1 MASSPTFDD
10 DRFTRFGILVEG
22 FQRVSRAL
30 DQSLKANCGLSLA
43 WFEVLL
49 RLGRSPDHTLMMSE
63 LAAELGV
70 TSGAVTRLIDRMSA
84 AGLVKREAGDQD
96 RRVQWARLTSVGVKS
111 LEVAAEV
118 HLADL
123 DREYFGRLTDR
134 QGAVI
139 TKAFNDL
146 RRPLD
151 GDSQS

>member
-1 MASSPTFDD
+1 MVPSPTFDD
-10 DRFTRFGILVEG
+10 DRFTRFGLLVDG
-22 FQRVSRAL
+22 FQQVSRAL
-30 DQSLKANCGLSLA
+30 DQSLKANCDLSLA

-49 RLGRSPDHTLMMSE
+49 RLGRSAGHSLMMSE

-70 TSGAVTRLIDRMSA
+70 TSGAVTRLIDRISA
-84 AGLVKREAGDQD
+84 AGLVTREADEAD
-96 RRVQWARLTSVGVKS
+96 RRVQWARLTPAGVKRV
-111 LEVAAEV
+111 EVAAEV

-139 TKAFNDL
+139 TRAFNDL

-151 GDSQS
+151 GQGQG